1 MRIRISLPD
10 DLLRLVAA
18 ATRKLRMLCS
28 ELYATAICDFL
39 ERRRASKITKRL
51 NEVYLKEQA
60 KLDPELHSAQL
71 KSIEKDVW

>member
-1 MRIRISLPD
+1 
-10 DLLRLVAA
+10 
-18 ATRKLRMLCS
+18 MLCS